1 VASDQESRNIK
12 RPGRIVSAF
21 RVLMGTRTT
30 PAQLAADWAEWELV
44 LTGVLDRFGALLA
57 RQAKA
62 EKRKVE
68 QQLELAPPDQI
79 NGSPLSSKAELY
91 ARANRLRGHNAKI
104 RVAEGGGLDVVMPP
118 MNFENSEENP

>member
-1 VASDQESRNIK
+1 MTSDQETRNIK

-21 RVLMGTRTT
+21 RVLMGTKTT

-62 EKRKVE
+62 EKRKVQ
-68 QQLELAPPDQI
+68 QQLELAPPDI
-79 NGSPLSSKAELY
+79 PGSALSSKADLY
-91 ARANRLRGHNAKI
+91 ARANRLRGHNAHVK
-104 RVAEGGGLDVVMPP
+104 VAPNGGLDVVIPP
-118 MNFENSEENP
+118 QNFDTSEENP